1 MQYLLLIY
9 EAEEIWESKT
19 EAERAQTLAT
29 HRSVNERLAEDRVK
43 FTAEPLMPVA
53 TALTVRRRGGDVE
66 ISDGPFAATKE
77 QLAGFYLI
85 DCASIDAA
93 LDYARELP
101 ESTTGCIEVRPVA
114 DHSGI
119 DTDH

>member
-19 EAERAQTLAT
+19 EAEKGRTMAA
-29 HRSVNERLAEDRVK
+29 HRDLNARL
-43 FTAEPLMPVA
+43 TADGITYRGEPLMPVA
-53 TALTVRRRGGDVE
+53 TALTVRRRGAEVDVT
-66 ISDGPFAATKE
+66 DGPFATTKE

-85 DCASIDAA
+85 DCESIEQA
-93 LDYARELP
+93 LSYAQDLP
-101 ESTTGCIEVRPVA
+101 ESATGSIEVRPVA

-119 DTDH
+119 PSVE